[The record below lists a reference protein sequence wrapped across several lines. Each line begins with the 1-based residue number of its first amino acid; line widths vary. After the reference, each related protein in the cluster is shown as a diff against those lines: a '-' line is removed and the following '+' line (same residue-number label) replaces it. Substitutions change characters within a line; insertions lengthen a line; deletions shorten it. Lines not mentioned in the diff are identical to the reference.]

1 MKYRLP
7 NSIASSQD
15 LTALILEIKDY
26 AKWFEHE
33 SIKLHVNVKHVSKSP
48 ELSPSATE
56 LIHELSQ
63 KKSMNQANLDEM
75 IDMLKEYSLKSPTV
89 TVTLASIPT
98 NNIKKIIVN
107 WFRDNISP
115 NALIDFRFNAT
126 ILGGIVVH
134 VGSKILDMSFR
145 RQILANKSIIPE
157 VLRRV

>member
-7 NSIASSQD
+7 DTIASSQD
-15 LTALILEIKDY
+15 LTALILEIKNY

-33 SIKLHVNVKHVSKSP
+33 LIKMHVNVKHVSKSP
-48 ELSPSATE
+48 ELSPSAAE
-56 LIHELSQ
+56 LIHDLSQ
-63 KKSMNQANLDEM
+63 KKQISQSNLDEL
-75 IDMLKEYSLKSPTV
+75 IDMLKDFSKKSPNITI
-89 TVTLASIPT
+89 TLASIPT

-107 WFRDNISP
+107 WFRENISP

-145 RQILANKSIIPE
+145 RQILANKNIIPE